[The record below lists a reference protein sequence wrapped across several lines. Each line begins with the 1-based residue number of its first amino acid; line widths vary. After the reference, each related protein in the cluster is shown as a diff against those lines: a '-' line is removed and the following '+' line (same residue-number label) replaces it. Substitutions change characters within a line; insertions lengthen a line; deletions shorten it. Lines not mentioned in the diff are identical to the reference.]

1 MKTHTTIAIALAL
14 AALTINASA
23 QQGGDRPGQPP
34 GGEGARGK
42 TEALTDAQVKQVG
55 TILAGYDAQALTAE
69 QARAIHTAFREAGL
83 PGGPAINEAVTAA
96 GFSPDKLRD
105 LDPPPSAPGG
115 DQRAPNSGE
124 QNPPQGG
131 KKQSDGGKPGGKDQA
146 DKSSR
151 GGKGRAEG
159 GKAGGPQQYSIEQAA
174 SDNAQLHTI
183 AFNGLAF
190 VTGDFGADTFLPP
203 GKVCDFFGFQYMRDI
218 DAAQK
223 GHNPMFLDRVAG
235 NVLQILTDDQ
245 RALFEKAAQ
254 QESVE
259 LRALAEKRFPLIKA
273 FCRQLDA
280 DIPAG
285 SQGLNKAAVIKYVG
299 DIFAADAEVSYQ
311 RAQVF
316 GQVASALST
325 QQKEYLAKMTFGD
338 FNTWPAVDM
347 EKYKLPRGTEKM
359 VNVAYMTHASE
370 FFSWYAGSVKAD
382 TYFCPERHGTY
393 FGGFYMKDMPAM
405 GKRDF
410 DISTSVTG
418 DSGKEFLNILTEDQ
432 RKNITAIPDL
442 QRKALEEIISVRG
455 TISKELRK
463 FLAGGQADKKTVL
476 ALGRRYGE
484 LDGEMSYYYASAF
497 AKANRTLTADQRK
510 ALVKL
515 RNLDGYTSAPAY
527 IYSDPVSGAV
537 NLPATDSFFFP
548 PTK

>member
-1 MKTHTTIAIALAL
+1 MKTLAPITIALAL
-14 AALTINASA
+14 ATLTINAPA
-23 QQGGDRPGQPP
+23 QQGGGPGQPP
-34 GGEGARGK
+34 GGEDKRGK
-42 TEALTDAQVKQVG
+42 AEALTDAQVKQVG
-55 TILAGYDAQALTAE
+55 AILAGYDAQALTAD
-69 QARAIHTAFREAGL
+69 QARAIHGAFRQAGL
-83 PGGPAINEAVTAA
+83 PGGPAINEAVAAA
-96 GFSPDKLRD
+96 GFSPEKLRD
-105 LDPPPSAPGG
+105 LDPRPSAPGG
-115 DQRAPNSGE
+115 DQRAPKSSE
-124 QNPPQGG
+124 QNPP
-131 KKQSDGGKPGGKDQA
+131 PGGKNQSD
-146 DKSSR
+146 
-151 GGKGRAEG
+151 G

-218 DAAQK
+218 DAAHK
-223 GHNPMFLDRVAG
+223 GHNPVFLDRVAG
-235 NVLQILTDDQ
+235 NVLQVLTDEQ
-245 RALFEKAAQ
+245 RAVFEKAAE
-254 QESVE
+254 QEAGE
-259 LRALAEKRFPLIKA
+259 LRSLAGMRLPLIKA
-273 FCRQLDA
+273 FCRQLA
-280 DIPAG
+280 GDIPAG
-285 SQGLNKAAVIKYVG
+285 SQGLNKAAVIKYVS

-311 RAQVF
+311 RAQIF
-316 GQVASALST
+316 GQVASSLSA
-325 QQKEYLAKMTFGD
+325 QQKESLAKMTFGD

-359 VNVAYMTHASE
+359 INVAYMTFASE

-432 RKNITAIPDL
+432 RKDIIAIPDL
-442 QRKALEEIISVRG
+442 QRKDLQEIISVRES
-455 TISKELRK
+455 ISKELRK
-463 FLAGGQADKKTVL
+463 FLSGGQADKETVL

-484 LDGEMSYYYASAF
+484 LDGEMSYYYATAF
-497 AKANRTLTADQRK
+497 ATANSTLTADQRQ

-527 IYSDPVSGAV
+527 IYSDPVNGPV

-548 PTK
+548 PTS

>member
-1 MKTHTTIAIALAL
+1 MKTRTPIAIALAL
-14 AALTINASA
+14 AALTINTSA
-23 QQGGDRPGQPP
+23 QQSGERPGQPP
-34 GGEGARGK
+34 GGEDARGK
-42 TEALTDAQVKQVG
+42 AEVLTDGEVKQVG
-55 TILAGYDAQALTAE
+55 SILAGYDAQALTAE
-69 QARAIHTAFREAGL
+69 QARAIHEAFRQAGL
-83 PGGPAINEAVTAA
+83 PGGPAINEAVAAA

-115 DQRAPNSGE
+115 GGDQRAPKSSEKNPRPQAGKE
-124 QNPPQGG
+124 QPDRGGNAGG
-131 KKQSDGGKPGGKDQA
+131 KEPA

-151 GGKGRAEG
+151 G

-174 SDNAQLHTI
+174 SDNAQLHTV

-223 GHNPMFLDRVAG
+223 GHNPVFLDRVAG
-235 NVLQILTDDQ
+235 NVLQVLTDDQ

-254 QESVE
+254 QEAVH
-259 LRALAEKRFPLIKA
+259 LRAIAEMRLPLIKA
-273 FCRQLDA
+273 FRRQLDG

-299 DIFAADAEVSYQ
+299 DIFAADAAVSWQ

-316 GQVASALST
+316 GQVASGLST
-325 QQKEYLAKMTFGD
+325 QQKESLAGMKFGD

-347 EKYKLPRGTEKM
+347 DKYKLPRGTEKM
-359 VNVAYMTHASE
+359 VNVAYMTFASE

-432 RKNITAIPDL
+432 RKNITAIPGL
-442 QRKALEEIISVRG
+442 QRKALQEIISVRG
-455 TISKELRK
+455 AISKELRK
-463 FLAGGQADKKTVL
+463 FLSGGQADKKTVV

-484 LDGEMSYYYASAF
+484 LDGEMSYSYAAAF
-497 AKANRTLTADQRK
+497 AKANRTLTADQRQ

-515 RNLDGYTSAPAY
+515 RNLDGYASAPAY
-527 IYSDPVSGAV
+527 IYSDPVTGPV
-537 NLPATDSFFFP
+537 NLPGTDSFFFP

>member
-1 MKTHTTIAIALAL
+1 MKTLTPIAVALAL

-23 QQGGDRPGQPP
+23 QQGGDGPH
-34 GGEGARGK
+34 GK
-42 TEALTDAQVKQVG
+42 MEALTDVQTKQVA
-55 TILAGYDAQALTAE
+55 TILAGYDAQTLTAE
-69 QARAIHTAFREAGL
+69 QARAIHSAFHQAGL
-83 PGGPAINEAVTAA
+83 PGGPAINEAITAA

-115 DQRAPNSGE
+115 DQPHS
-124 QNPPQGG
+124 QGD
-131 KKQSDGGKPGGKDQA
+131 KRQPGG
-146 DKSSR
+146 SM
-151 GGKGRAEG
+151 
-159 GKAGGPQQYSIEQAA
+159 AGGPQQYSIGQAS

-218 DAAQK
+218 DAAHK
-223 GHNPMFLDRVAG
+223 GHNPVFLDRVAG
-235 NVLQILTDDQ
+235 NVLQVLTDEQ
-245 RALFEKAAQ
+245 RTVFEKAAQ
-254 QESVE
+254 QEAVQ
-259 LRALAEKRFPLIKA
+259 LRAIAEMRLPLIKA
-273 FCRQLDA
+273 FCRELGG

-299 DIFAADAEVSYQ
+299 DIFAADAEVSYL
-311 RAQVF
+311 RAQIF
-316 GQVASALST
+316 GQVASSLTA
-325 QQKEYLAKMTFGD
+325 QQKESLAKMKFGD

-359 VNVAYMTHASE
+359 VNVAYMTFASE

-418 DSGKEFLNILTEDQ
+418 DSGKEFLSVLTEDQ

-442 QRKALEEIISVRG
+442 QRKDLQEIIAVRES
-455 TISKELRK
+455 ISKELRK
-463 FLAGGQADKKTVL
+463 FLSGGGADKKTVL
-476 ALGRRYGE
+476 ALGRGYGE
-484 LDGEMSYYYASAF
+484 LDGEMSYYYATAF
-497 AKANRTLTADQRK
+497 GKANRTLTADQRK

-527 IYSDPVSGAV
+527 IYSDPVTGTV
-537 NLPATDSFFFP
+537 NLPSTDSFFFSP
-548 PTK
+548 AN

>member
-1 MKTHTTIAIALAL
+1 MKTPTSFAIALAL

-23 QQGGDRPGQPP
+23 QQGDRPGPPP
-34 GGEGARGK
+34 GGEDARGK
-42 TEALTDAQVKQVG
+42 AAALTDAQVKQVG
-55 TILAGYDAQALTAE
+55 SILAGYDAQALTAE
-69 QARAIHTAFREAGL
+69 QARAIHGAFHHAGL
-83 PGGPAINEAVTAA
+83 PGGPAINEAVAAA

-115 DQRAPNSGE
+115 GDDRPAPKSGGE
-124 QNPPQGG
+124 KPPQGG
-131 KKQSDGGKPGGKDQA
+131 KKQ
-146 DKSSR
+146 
-151 GGKGRAEG
+151 AES

-218 DAAQK
+218 DAAHK

-235 NVLQILTDDQ
+235 NVLQVLTDEQ
-245 RALFEKAAQ
+245 RAVFEKAAQ
-254 QESVE
+254 QEALE
-259 LRALAEKRFPLIKA
+259 MRALAEKRLPLIKA
-273 FCRQLDA
+273 FCLQLDG

-299 DIFAADAEVSYQ
+299 DIFADDAEVSWR

-316 GQVASALST
+316 GQVASSLSA
-325 QQKEYLAKMTFGD
+325 QQKESLAKMTFGD

-359 VNVAYMTHASE
+359 VNVAFMTFASE

-418 DSGKEFLNILTEDQ
+418 DSGKEFLSILTEDQ
-432 RKNITAIPDL
+432 RKNITAIPGL
-442 QRKALEEIISVRG
+442 QRKDLQEIISVRES
-455 TISKELRK
+455 ISKELRK
-463 FLAGGQADKKTVL
+463 FLSGGQADKKTVL

-484 LDGEMSYYYASAF
+484 LDGEMSYYYATAF
-497 AKANRTLTADQRK
+497 ATANRTLTADQRQ
-510 ALVKL
+510 ALIKL

-527 IYSDPVSGAV
+527 IYSDPVTGPV

-548 PTK
+548 PTS

>member
-1 MKTHTTIAIALAL
+1 MNTRTPIAIALAL
-14 AALTINASA
+14 ATLTINTSA
-23 QQGGDRPGQPP
+23 QQGGDRQGQPP
-34 GGEGARGK
+34 GGEDARGK
-42 TEALTDAQVKQVG
+42 AEALTDAQVKQVG
-55 TILAGYDAQALTAE
+55 TILAQYDAQALTAE
-69 QARAIHTAFREAGL
+69 QARAIHGAFREAGL

-115 DQRAPNSGE
+115 EQRAPKGGE
-124 QNPPQGG
+124 ENPSQ
-131 KKQSDGGKPGGKDQA
+131 GGKPGGKEPA

-151 GGKGRAEG
+151 G

-218 DAAQK
+218 DAAHK
-223 GHNPMFLDRVAG
+223 GHNPVFLDRVAG
-235 NVLQILTDDQ
+235 NVLQVLTDEQ
-245 RALFEKAAQ
+245 RAVFEKAAQ
-254 QESVE
+254 QEAAE
-259 LRALAEKRFPLIKA
+259 LRSLAEKRLPLIKA
-273 FCRQLDA
+273 FCRELDG

-299 DIFAADAEVSYQ
+299 DIFAADAEVSWR

-325 QQKEYLAKMTFGD
+325 QQKEYLAKMKFGD

-359 VNVAYMTHASE
+359 VNVAYMTFASE

-432 RKNITAIPDL
+432 RKNITAIPSL
-442 QRKALEEIISVRG
+442 QRRALEEIIAVRG
-455 TISKELRK
+455 AISKELRK
-463 FLAGGQADKKTVL
+463 FLSGGQADKPAVV

-484 LDGEMSYYYASAF
+484 LDGEMSYYYAMAF
-497 AKANRTLTADQRK
+497 AKANRTLTPDQRK

-515 RNLDGYTSAPAY
+515 RNLDGYTSATAY
-527 IYSDPVSGAV
+527 IYSDPVTGTV

-548 PTK
+548 PTN

>member
-1 MKTHTTIAIALAL
+1 MPRADMKLAEG
-14 AALTINASA
+14 NC
-23 QQGGDRPGQPP
+23 GGREQSDKMSRC
-34 GGEGARGK
+34 GGRRVE
-42 TEALTDAQVKQVG
+42 
-55 TILAGYDAQALTAE
+55 
-69 QARAIHTAFREAGL
+69 
-83 PGGPAINEAVTAA
+83 
-96 GFSPDKLRD
+96 
-105 LDPPPSAPGG
+105 
-115 DQRAPNSGE
+115 
-124 QNPPQGG
+124 GG
-131 KKQSDGGKPGGKDQA
+131 KSDGG
-146 DKSSR
+146 
-151 GGKGRAEG
+151 
-159 GKAGGPQQYSIEQAA
+159 QQYSIEQAV

-218 DAAQK
+218 DAAHK
-223 GHNPMFLDRVAG
+223 GHNPVFLDRVAG
-235 NVLQILTDDQ
+235 NVLKVLDDKQ
-245 RALFEKAAQ
+245 RALFEKAA
-254 QESVE
+254 SVE
-259 LRALAEKRFPLIKA
+259 AVKLRELALMRLPLIKA
-273 FCRQLDA
+273 FCRQNDGQ
-280 DIPAG
+280 IPAG
-285 SQGLNKAAVIKYVG
+285 NQGLNKAAVIKYVG

-316 GQVASALST
+316 GQVASSLSA
-325 QQKEYLAKMTFGD
+325 QQKEYLSKMKFGD

-359 VNVAYMTHASE
+359 VNVAYMTFASE

-418 DSGKEFLNILTEDQ
+418 DSGKEFLNTLTEDQ

-442 QRKALEEIISVRG
+442 QRKDLKEIIAVRES
-455 TISKELRK
+455 ISKELRK
-463 FLAGGQADKKTVL
+463 FLSGGQADKKAVL

-484 LDGEMSYYYASAF
+484 LDGEMSYYYATAF
-497 AKANRTLTADQRK
+497 AKANRTLTANQRK

-527 IYSDPVSGAV
+527 IYSNPVREEIKNMIGYKEEEKLCTSVPVMRQVG
-537 NLPATDSFFFP
+537 NRP
-548 PTK
+548 